1 MKIMNLRYGDE
12 TKYNACGPIDL
23 GSGVELMLLMDDG
36 CIKFV
41 YVSQMES
48 FAKACVS
55 NVPVFDIMAN
65 IFNDDVDMD
74 AELAVIEK
82 ASEEQYGYE
91 IHHLPEELAT
101 SEYFP
106 AVKLAHWILQDNC
119 GLESLT
125 DAIAKYKGVEVRN
138 VDVPDFDVEED

>member
-1 MKIMNLRYGDE
+1 MRIMNLRYGDE
-12 TKYNACGPIDL
+12 TKYNACGPVDL
-23 GSGVELMLLMDDG
+23 GASVELMLLTDDG

-41 YVSQMES
+41 YASQMES

-55 NVPVFDIMAN
+55 NVSLFDIMAN

-74 AELAVIEK
+74 TELAIIEK

-91 IHHLPEELAT
+91 KHHLPEELVA

-106 AVKLAHWILQDNC
+106 VVKLMHWVLQDNC
-119 GLESLT
+119 GLKFLI
-125 DAIAKYKGVEVRN
+125 DIIAKNRGAEVQ
-138 VDVPDFDVEED
+138 DIDIPDFDVEED

>member
-12 TKYNACGPIDL
+12 TKYNACGPVDL
-23 GSGVELMLLMDDG
+23 GSGVELMFLTDDG

-55 NVPVFDIMAN
+55 DVPVFDIMAN

-82 ASEEQYGYE
+82 VSEEQYGYE
-91 IHHLPEELAT
+91 IHHLSEKLVA

-106 AVKLAHWILQDNC
+106 VVKLAHWILQDNC

-125 DAIAKYKGVEVRN
+125 DAIAKCKGIEVRG
-138 VDVPDFDVEED
+138 VDIPNIDIADD